1 MNDRAIY
8 LLEDYDIEVQKT
20 RKGRGCII
28 CETSAGPLTFMEYR
42 GNVNRLPL
50 EKLLLEQISLQNRIG
65 VDRIFAN
72 KEDNLYVTDGDGVN
86 YILKTYH
93 EGRECNI
100 KDRRE
105 AVEAMGVMARLHQV
119 SFLPKGSFESINT
132 YSPTLEYQRH
142 NRELRHI
149 FTYLKKRGQKQY
161 FERRLLETFPVYMEK
176 ALEVSRQW
184 EEYESM
190 ERGFDPDKGG
200 FICHGD
206 FRDHNLIKEDGR
218 WTVIHF
224 EKWIR
229 DSVVRDISLFM
240 RKLLEKNE
248 WSASLGRELLRAYEE
263 VSPLTA
269 YEYIDLYYRLAYPEK
284 FWKIANFYYNTSKAF
299 ISERNQEKLEQ
310 VIALERRKEVF
321 LEEVFQTIRG

>member
-28 CETSAGPLTFMEYR
+28 CETSLGPLTFMEYR
-42 GNVNRLPL
+42 GNVSRLPL
-50 EKLLLEQISLQNRIG
+50 EKLLLEQIAGQATIG
-65 VDRIFAN
+65 VDRIYAT
-72 KEDNLYVTDGDGVN
+72 KEDSLYVTDSDGIN
-86 YILKTYH
+86 YILKSYH

-105 AVEAMGVMARLHQV
+105 ALEAMGIMARLHKV
-119 SFLPKGSFESINT
+119 SFLPKGSFENINT

-161 FERRLLETFPVYMEK
+161 FERRLMETFPVYLEK
-176 ALEVSRQW
+176 ALSVSSQW
-184 EEYESM
+184 EEYENL
-190 ERGFDPDKGG
+190 EKGFDPDQGG

-206 FRDHNLIKEDGR
+206 FRDHNLLKVDGR
-218 WTVIHF
+218 FMVVHF

-248 WSASLGRELLRAYEE
+248 WSIHLGRELLNAYEE

-299 ISERNQEKLEQ
+299 ISERNLEKLVQ
-310 VIALERRKEVF
+310 VVALEKQKEIF
-321 LEEVFQTIRG
+321 LEEVFQKIRE

>member
-1 MNDRAIY
+1 MNDRATY

-28 CETSAGPLTFMEYR
+28 CETGQGPVTFLEYR
-42 GNVNRLPL
+42 GNLNRLPI
-50 EKLLLEQISLQNRIG
+50 EQLLLEQIGEQG
-65 VDRIFAN
+65 KMAVDRILAT
-72 KEDNLYVTDGDGVN
+72 KEGALYVTDGDGIN

-93 EGRECNI
+93 EGKECNI
-100 KDRRE
+100 KDHRE
-105 AVEAMGVMARLHQV
+105 ALEAMALMARLHRV
-119 SFLPKGSFESINT
+119 SFLPKDSFENLST

-161 FERRLLETFPVYMEK
+161 FERRLMETFPIYLEK
-176 ALEVSRQW
+176 AIEVSSQW
-184 EEYESM
+184 EEYEHL
-190 ERGFDPDKGG
+190 EKGFDPDQGG

-206 FRDHNLIKEDGR
+206 FRDHNLLKVNGR
-218 WTVIHF
+218 WTVINF

-248 WSASLGRELLRAYEE
+248 WSVTLGKELLNAYEE
-263 VSPLTA
+263 ISPLTA

-299 ISERNQEKLEQ
+299 ISERNLEKLEQ
-310 VIALERRKEVF
+310 VISLEKQKEIF
-321 LEEVFQTIRG
+321 LEEVFQNIRG

>member
-28 CETSAGPLTFMEYR
+28 CETNKGPLTFMEYL
-42 GNVNRLPL
+42 GNVNRLQL
-50 EKLLLEQISLQNRIG
+50 EKLLLEQIAVQSRIG
-65 VDRIFAN
+65 VDRIFPT
-72 KEDNLYVTDGDGVN
+72 KEDTLYVTDGDGIN
-86 YILKTYH
+86 YILKSYH

-105 AVEAMGVMARLHQV
+105 ILDAMSTMARLHQV
-119 SFLPKGSFESINT
+119 SFLPKGSFENLST
-132 YSPTLEYQRH
+132 YSPTQEYQRH

-161 FERRLLETFPVYMEK
+161 FERRLLETFPVYLEK
-176 ALEVSRQW
+176 ALAVSSGW
-184 EEYESM
+184 EEYERL
-190 ERGFDPDKGG
+190 ERGFDPDQGG

-206 FRDHNLIKEDGR
+206 FRDHNLLKVDGR

-248 WSASLGRELLRAYEE
+248 WSVHLGKELLKAYEE
-263 VSPLTA
+263 ISPLTA

-299 ISERNQEKLEQ
+299 ISERNLEKLEQ
-310 VIALERRKEVF
+310 VIALEKQKEIF
-321 LEEVFQTIRG
+321 LEEVFQKIRE

>member
-28 CETSAGPLTFMEYR
+28 CETPTGPLTFMEYR
-42 GNVNRLPL
+42 GNVNRLPS
-50 EKLLLEQISLQNRIG
+50 EKLLLEQIAASGKIS
-65 VDRIFAN
+65 VDRIFPT
-72 KEDNLYVTDGDGVN
+72 KEESLYVTDGDGIN
-86 YILKTYH
+86 YILKSYH
-93 EGRECNI
+93 EGKECNI

-105 AVEAMGVMARLHQV
+105 ALEAMGIMARLHQV
-119 SFLPKGSFESINT
+119 SFLPKGSFENIGT

-161 FERRLLETFPVYMEK
+161 FERRLMETFPVYLEK
-176 ALEVSRQW
+176 ALEVSSQW

-190 ERGFDPDKGG
+190 EKGFDPDQGG

-206 FRDHNLIKEDGR
+206 FRDHNLLKVDGR
-218 WTVIHF
+218 WMVVHF

-240 RKLLEKNE
+240 RKLLEKND
-248 WSASLGRELLRAYEE
+248 WSVSLGRELLGAYEE
-263 VSPLTA
+263 ISPLTA

-299 ISERNQEKLEQ
+299 ISERNLEKLEQ
-310 VIALERRKEVF
+310 VIRLEGQKEAF
-321 LEEVFQTIRG
+321 LEEVFQNIRG